1 MKLKGL
7 QLLLADPLALSQ
19 GLPTAITD
27 YSRLRS
33 NPHNLYLACRR
44 EPGSSWW
51 VLLLACT
58 AASSL
63 SRS

>member
-1 MKLKGL
+1 MKLNGL
-7 QLLLADPLALSQ
+7 QLLLADLLALSQ

-44 EPGSSWW
+44 DPGSSW
-51 VLLLACT
+51 
-58 AASSL
+58 
-63 SRS
+63 